1 MIAVS
6 LLSLVRLASSPAVGV
21 ASHGFAY
28 LDPGSGSYLLQ
39 LLIAGALGFAFAIK
53 MFWGQIRGFFL
64 RLFGKGESADTDKN
78 PS

>member
-1 MIAVS
+1 MTVIS
-6 LLSLVRLASSPAVGV
+6 LISLIRAASQPGLGLAARGL
-21 ASHGFAY
+21 AY

-53 MFWGQIRGFFL
+53 MFWGQIRAFFL
-64 RLFGKGESADTDKN
+64 RILGREEASDTDEK